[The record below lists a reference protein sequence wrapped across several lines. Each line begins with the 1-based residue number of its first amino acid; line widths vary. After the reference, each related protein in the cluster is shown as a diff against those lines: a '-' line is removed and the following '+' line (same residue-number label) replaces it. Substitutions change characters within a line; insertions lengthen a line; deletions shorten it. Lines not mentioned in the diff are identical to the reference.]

1 MISAAANQLIFFAI
15 AFNSTS
21 CTFIIRSISAA
32 EYCRPDSSTLQA
44 PVSAPF
50 FQSGQIMR

>member
-1 MISAAANQLIFFAI
+1 MTLLPCFNEVGDMATSLSRLSPAREAI

-32 EYCRPDSSTLQA
+32 EYC
-44 PVSAPF
+44 
-50 FQSGQIMR
+50 